1 MLVHGWPHSFACSET
16 SLAASLAFSTPLCT
30 AIFGLGARPE
40 DQVLHQLVGEQEH
53 CRSPDQRTLHLSK
66 TPNRPGR
73 GHCRRSRSPPR
84 PRTCRRACL
93 VPPCG
98 HPDRRTCWRYG
109 ADLRRRHLPTGNGDA
124 SPQCMVIGTRMGE
137 RPYLSALGC
146 VSRSRRLIAASITG
160 RGRSISSVWGC
171 TGFVAY
177 HPSLP
182 EPHSPVPKERIPR
195 GPTGT
200 SPPPWS
206 HGSDQTRQS
215 LFLAC
220 FPRSRSGP
228 LPHIHGRSFFVSVG
242 YKKGR
247 RGPARMMR

>member
-1 MLVHGWPHSFACSET
+1 MASLIPLLARRPRWQLPWLSRHRSVPL
-16 SLAASLAFSTPLCT
+16 SLALAPALKIKFCTNSLVSRSTAAAPIS
-30 AIFGLGARPE
+30 APFQNSESSRE
-40 DQVLHQLVGEQEH
+40 
-53 CRSPDQRTLHLSK
+53 RSL
-66 TPNRPGR
+66 
-73 GHCRRSRSPPR
+73 SPPR